1 MDVPLRVTIQQRD
14 YGLRVKAGA
23 EADTQALV
31 QALDERISAFRRA
44 FPMQPELTAVVM
56 TALALAEEVQQARAL
71 VREAQTQLADAP
83 TEAADVSGFTHALLD
98 LDDALYDALYGDES
112 EGAG

>member
-14 YGLRVKAGA
+14 YGLRVKTGA

-31 QALDERISAFRRA
+31 RALDERISAFRRA

-83 TEAADVSGFTHALLD
+83 AGEGLADALLD
-98 LDDALYDALYGDES
+98 LDDALYNALYGDDTS
-112 EGAG
+112 DDDA

>member
-23 EADTQALV
+23 ETDTQALV
-31 QALDERISAFRRA
+31 RALDERISAFRHA

-71 VREAQTQLADAP
+71 VREAQAQL
-83 TEAADVSGFTHALLD
+83 TEAPPAANDDGWAEALLD
-98 LDDALYDALYGDES
+98 LDDALYDALYGDDELDDD
-112 EGAG
+112 G